1 MTQASDGYFN
11 NLTEAIS
18 RGWNRFWFT
27 PADPLPCAVLR
38 IGVGLLTIAHLLCI
52 GSELDRWY
60 GRDALLTPAA
70 VAELHR
76 LSSEEARY
84 HISALGRY
92 AAPEIN
98 YHLWAAI
105 AVAAAFTAGLLTPLS
120 GALTLA
126 ALLSFVHR
134 VPQVA
139 GHVEPVLAFLLF
151 YLSLAPS
158 WARLSLDRLIFA
170 RKKPPPPNAPA
181 VSPLVGISAN
191 IGLRLIQVHLA
202 MFVAMMG
209 LTKLY
214 GDAWWEG
221 SAIWFL
227 LAQTQS
233 RPLDLSGIR
242 NGGKYGEFLINFWT
256 LAIVYYELAFGVLV
270 WSRALRPLLLAIGV
284 LVWLSLILATGQLL
298 FGLTILL
305 ATAAFFATTVELAA
319 RQASVA

>member
-1 MTQASDGYFN
+1 MTQSSDGYFSS
-11 NLTEAIS
+11 LADAIG
-18 RGWNRFWFT
+18 RGWNQFWFK

-38 IGVGLLTIAHLLCI
+38 IGVGLLTIAHLLSL
-52 GSELDRWY
+52 GGELDRWY
-60 GRDALLTPAA
+60 GKDALLTTAA
-70 VAELHR
+70 VEQLHR
-76 LSSEEARY
+76 LSGEEARY
-84 HISALGRY
+84 RFSKLGQY

-105 AVAAAFTAGLLTPLS
+105 AVAAAFTAGLLTPVS

-151 YLSLAPS
+151 YLILAPS
-158 WARLSLDRLIFA
+158 WARLSLDRLIFK
-170 RKKPPPPNAPA
+170 RKKQPAPNAPA
-181 VSPLVGISAN
+181 VSPLVGIAAN

-202 MFVAMMG
+202 MFIAMMG

-221 SAIWFL
+221 SAIWYL

-233 RPLDLSGIR
+233 RPIDLSGIR
-242 NGGKYGEFLINFWT
+242 SAGKYGEFLVNFWT
-256 LAIVYYELAFGVLV
+256 LAIVYFELGFGVLI
-270 WSRALRPLLLAIGV
+270 WSRILRPLLLSLGV

-305 ATAAFFATTVELAA
+305 ASAAFLATSVDSDVRSPLAT
-319 RQASVA
+319 